1 MTFEDELRR
10 EKRESYEEGSIHA
23 RREAVLIT
31 IRREKRKDPN
41 INEEELIEELSLDYK
56 VSEDTVRECLQEY
69 YQSLEE

>member
-10 EKRESYEEGSIHA
+10 EREEVSRTT

-56 VSEDTVRECLQEY
+56 VSEDIVRECLQEY
-69 YQSLEE
+69 YRSLEE